1 MAVSIQEVELT
12 ADLTVLVSRDAAGT
26 IDDGARELI
35 ERVDRVT
42 VRELQ
47 VTGVRPRLNDMAVE
61 VRADLAVAVP
71 DDDVETA
78 ARERLDDGFGLT
90 VERIDA

>member
-42 VRELQ
+42 VRELR